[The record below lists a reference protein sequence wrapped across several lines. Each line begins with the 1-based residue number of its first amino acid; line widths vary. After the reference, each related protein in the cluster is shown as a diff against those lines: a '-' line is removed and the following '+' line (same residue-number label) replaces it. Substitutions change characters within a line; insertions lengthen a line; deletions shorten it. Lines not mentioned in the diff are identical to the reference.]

1 MKYIKYVETKLG
13 KIGIIEENSKIV
25 KVIINNGNNRN
36 SKDKNVEEKDTKLLL
51 EAKKQLEEYFEGKRK
66 VFDLPLEQKG
76 TEFQKRVWKALEKI
90 PYGETRSYKEVAE
103 MVGNEKASRAVG
115 MANNKNNIP
124 IIVPCHR
131 VIGSNGKLVGYALG
145 LDMKKYLLDLEK
157 KNK

>member
-76 TEFQKRVWKALEKI
+76 TEFQKKVWNALKEI
-90 PYGETRSYKEVAE
+90 PYGETRTYKEVAK
-103 MVGNEKASRAVG
+103 MLGNEKASRAVG

>member
-1 MKYIKYVETKLG
+1 MKYIKYVDFKLG
-13 KIGIIEENSKIV
+13 KIGIVEENGKIV
-25 KVIINNGNNRN
+25 KILFINENN
-36 SKDKNVEEKDTKLLL
+36 KNMECFIEKDTNLLL
-51 EAKKQLEEYFEGKRK
+51 EAKKQLEEYFEGKRRE
-66 VFDLPLEQKG
+66 FDLPIKQEG
-76 TEFQKRVWKALEKI
+76 TDFQKKVWKALCEI
-90 PYGETRSYKEVAE
+90 PYGETRTYKEVAK

-145 LDMKKYLLDLEK
+145 LDVKKYLLDLES